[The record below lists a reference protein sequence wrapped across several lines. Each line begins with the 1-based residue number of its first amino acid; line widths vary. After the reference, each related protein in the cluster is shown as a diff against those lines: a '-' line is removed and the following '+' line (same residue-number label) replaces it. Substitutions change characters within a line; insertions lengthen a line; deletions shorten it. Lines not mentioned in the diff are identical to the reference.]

1 MVVKAASSP
10 GGPPVE
16 QLPLNSAP
24 PVLAR
29 SARWHV
35 WEHLDPVNEIA
46 EHEGR
51 VPERHTE
58 DGHPPRLTCS
68 RSIFRTQALSRRI
81 SLPDGCVGAE
91 SRSAEPVGGCP
102 CHFVRGRAEGAR
114 D

>member
-35 WEHLDPVNEIA
+35 WEHLDPVYEIA

-68 RSIFRTQALSRRI
+68 RSIFRIQALTNRATARRSR
-81 SLPDGCVGAE
+81 PG
-91 SRSAEPVGGCP
+91 
-102 CHFVRGRAEGAR
+102 RGRSR
-114 D
+114 PNSSQRRPR